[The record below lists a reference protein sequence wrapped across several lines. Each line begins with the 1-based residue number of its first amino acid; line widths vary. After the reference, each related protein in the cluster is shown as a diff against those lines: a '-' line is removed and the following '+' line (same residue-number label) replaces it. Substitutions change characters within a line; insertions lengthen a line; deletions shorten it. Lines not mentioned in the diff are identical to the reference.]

1 MRPILLETAD
11 LVTFTDEILTEKLH
25 YLCHSISCRL
35 EEIVRQ
41 LIQESLYELS
51 WTKTSMK
58 FLRRAVTLINLKLSI
73 RVNNQTVFV
82 HPLVLLSWLGFL
94 IQRKGGIK
102 VFFVQE
108 LSPMLTSLF
117 KDYLFWENKS
127 SIA

>member
-25 YLCHSISCRL
+25 YLCHSISCCL

-82 HPLVLLSWLGFL
+82 HPLVLLS
-94 IQRKGGIK
+94 
-102 VFFVQE
+102 
-108 LSPMLTSLF
+108 
-117 KDYLFWENKS
+117 
-127 SIA
+127 